1 MERTSIRYLWDSAVI
16 QDIMDY
22 YRVKIAVTG
31 RSRYAIFRFQ
41 LLRVTA
47 EGGSLLQVSIGESRI
62 SGEGVHMYKGCGI
75 RFADFHSFL
84 LNIP

>member
-47 EGGSLLQVSIGESRI
+47 EGGSLLQVSGESRI
-62 SGEGVHMYKGCGI
+62 FGEGVHMYKGCGV
-75 RFADFHSFL
+75 RFAIFYPFS

>member
-1 MERTSIRYLWDSAVI
+1 MERTSIRSLWDSAVI

-22 YRVKIAVTG
+22 YRVKTAVTG

-47 EGGSLLQVSIGESRI
+47 EGGSLLQVSGESRI
-62 SGEGVHMYKGCGI
+62 SGERVHMYKGCGI
-75 RFADFHSFL
+75 RFADFYSIFS
-84 LNIP
+84 